1 MNKSLPVLYTVG
13 HSVHPVDHFIGI
25 LKKNRIAAIADVR
38 SSPYSR
44 FTPQFNREALKE
56 SLKSEG
62 IQYVF
67 LGDELGARR
76 NEPQCYE
83 KGKVIYEK
91 VANLPSF
98 LKGVERLREGASKMR
113 VAIMCA
119 EKDPLTCHRTVLV
132 AHFAREKFAD
142 TLHILDDGGIETR
155 DHADKRLLRELK
167 LDKDDF
173 FHPYTERL
181 KLAYAQRAEKIAY
194 AENEQ
199 QAAHGQP

>member
-1 MNKSLPVLYTVG
+1 MEGNKPVLYTVG
-13 HSVHPVDHFIGI
+13 HSIHPIDHFIAI
-25 LKKNRIAAIADVR
+25 LKKNKIDAIADVR

-76 NEPQCYE
+76 DEPQCYE
-83 KGKVIYEK
+83 NGRVIYRK
-91 VANLPSF
+91 VAALALF
-98 LKGVERLREGASKMR
+98 LKGIERLQEGASKMR

-132 AHFAREKFAD
+132 AHFAREEFSD
-142 TLHILDDGGIETR
+142 TLHILEDGGIETR
-155 DHADKRLLRELK
+155 EHADKRLLRELK

-173 FHPYTERL
+173 FNPYAERL
-181 KLAYAQRAEKIAY
+181 KMAYEQRAEKIAY

-199 QAAHGQP
+199 QVAHG

>member
-1 MNKSLPVLYTVG
+1 MEGNKPELYTVG
-13 HSVHPVDHFIGI
+13 HSVHPIDHFIAI
-25 LKKNRIAAIADVR
+25 LKTNKIEAIADVR

-44 FTPQFNREALKE
+44 FTPQFNREPLKDT
-56 SLKSEG
+56 LRSEG

-76 NEPQCYE
+76 VEPQCYE
-83 KGKVIYEK
+83 HGKVIYQK
-91 VANLPSF
+91 VATLPLF
-98 LKGVERLREGASKMR
+98 LTGIERLQEGASKMR

-132 AHFAREKFAD
+132 AHFAREKFSD
-142 TLHILDDGGIETR
+142 TLHILEDGRIETR
-155 DHADKRLLRELK
+155 DHADKRLLQELK

-173 FHPYTERL
+173 FNPYDQRL
-181 KLAYAQRAEKIAY
+181 MIAYAQRGEKIAY

-199 QAAHGQP
+199 QAAHG

>member
-1 MNKSLPVLYTVG
+1 MNEQLPVLYTVG
-13 HSVHPVDHFIGI
+13 HSVHPIDHFIAI
-25 LKKNRIAAIADVR
+25 LKKNKIDAIADVR

-44 FTPQFNREALKE
+44 FTPQFNRGPLKD

-83 KGKVIYEK
+83 NGKVIYHK
-91 VANLPSF
+91 VAALPLF
-98 LKGVERLREGASKMR
+98 LKGIERLQEGASKMR

-132 AHFAREKFAD
+132 AHFAREIFSD
-142 TLHILDDGGIETR
+142 TLHILEDGSVETR
-155 DHADKRLLRELK
+155 DHADKRLLQELK

-173 FHPYTERL
+173 FNPYAERL
-181 KLAYAQRAEKIAY
+181 KKAYAARAEKIAY

-199 QAAHGQP
+199 QAAHG